1 MAAGSTYTKI
11 ASNTLGSAAASV
23 TFSSIPSTY
32 TDLVLVSNWSI
43 TVGSG
48 ASLYARVNSDS
59 GTNYSYT
66 NLVGNGST
74 ATSVRQSSVN
84 VIVLE
89 VAAYAGMANTI
100 ANFMN
105 YSNTT
110 TNKTIIHRENNAGSI
125 SAAYVNLW
133 RNTSAINALEL
144 FTSTS
149 TFVSGSTFNL
159 YGITAA

>member
-1 MAAGSTYTKI
+1 MAAGNTYTQI
-11 ASNTLGSAAASV
+11 ASTTLGSAASTV
-23 TFSSIPSTY
+23 TFSSIAGTY

-74 ATSVRQSSVN
+74 ATSARQSAVN

-89 VAAYAGMANTI
+89 VAAYSGSANTI
-100 ANFMN
+100 ASFMN
-105 YSNTT
+105 YANTT
-110 TNKTIIHRENNAGSI
+110 TYKTILHRENNAGSV

-133 RNTSAINALEL
+133 RNTAAINALEL

-149 TFVSGSTFNL
+149 TFVAGSTFNL